1 MGIQLS
7 TQLLHA
13 MNHVNSGHRVGSFQL
28 PEPNG
33 LATGQIT
40 PELIR
45 SSTRLTTKH
54 IADLPA
60 TAECRFQPPSAITG
74 PRPQHSQPFARQAR
88 KTSLA
93 DGFRCGQDPGM
104 NQGSCQPGCRRCGGQ
119 LPRANGKK
127 QMVARKS
134 TVREITDCCEQ

>member
-7 TQLLHA
+7 TQLVHA
-13 MNHVNSGHRVGSFQL
+13 MNHVNIGQRVGSFQL

-33 LATGQIT
+33 VATGQIT
-40 PELIR
+40 PELIG
-45 SSTRLTTKH
+45 SSTRLTTQH

-60 TAECRFQPPSAITG
+60 TTQCCFQSSSAITG
-74 PRPQHSQPFARQAR
+74 PRPQHRQPFAGQAR
-88 KTSLA
+88 KTSLT

-104 NQGSCQPGCRRCGGQ
+104 NKGSCQPGCRRCGGQ
-119 LPRANGKK
+119 LPRADGKK